1 MEDDK
6 MKKITGKFP
15 SASGLCN
22 VHFYIYTPE
31 KPRAVMMLSHGKS
44 EYFERYEGFAE
55 FLCANGIALCGNDH
69 IGHGRSVYNEE
80 MYGYFGEERGYINMV
95 RDLHRMRKIVDKK
108 FPDLPK
114 ILMGHSMGSF
124 LARIYLA
131 KYPEDKQ
138 DAAIIMGTTGST
150 PGSPVFS
157 KLINVLKK
165 LKGSNTPQ
173 DAAEKLFAKIYGLRV
188 KDKRTSNDWLSRDP
202 ENVDKFNSDPLCQ
215 HPFTMAGFRDLMDAM
230 LFANSAPVIES
241 TPIDVPIIFMSGD
254 MDPIGEYGDG
264 VRKAVKLYEKQ
275 GCDIRKVY
283 LYEGARHE
291 LLFELN
297 RDEVLND
304 ILEFI
309 NEILP

>member
-1 MEDDK
+1 
-6 MKKITGKFP
+6 MKKSTGKFP

-31 KPRAVMMLSHGKS
+31 KPKAVLMLSHGKA
-44 EYFERYEGFAE
+44 EYLERYEGFAK
-55 FLCANGIALCGNDH
+55 FLCDNGIALCGNDH
-69 IGHGRSVYNEE
+69 IGHGKSVANEE

-108 FPDLPK
+108 FPNLPK

-131 KYPEDKQ
+131 KYPEDKWN
-138 DAAIIMGTTGST
+138 AAVIMGTSGGMS
-150 PGSPVFS
+150 GSPIFS
-157 KLINVLKK
+157 KMIDVLEKIN
-165 LKGSNTPQ
+165 GSERRQ
-173 DAAEKLFAKIYGLRV
+173 DFGEKLFAKVYGIRV
-188 KDKRTSNDWLSRDP
+188 ENKRTPNDWLSRDP
-202 ENVDKFNSDPLCQ
+202 ENVDRFNADPLCQ
-215 HPFTMAGFRDLMDAM
+215 YPFTMAAFRDLMDAM
-230 LFANSAPVIES
+230 LFCNSNPVIEN
-241 TPIDVPIIFMSGD
+241 TPKDVPIMFMSGE

-264 VRKAVKLYEKQ
+264 VQKAIDKYIKH
-275 GCDIRKVY
+275 GCNVSKVHIY
-283 LYEGARHE
+283 KDARHE

-309 NEILP
+309 NETTAQ

>member
-1 MEDDK
+1 
-6 MKKITGKFP
+6 MKKITGTFP

-31 KPRAVMMLSHGKS
+31 KPKAVIMFSHGKS
-44 EYFERYEGFAE
+44 EYFERYEEFAK
-55 FLCANGIALCGNDH
+55 FLCANGIAFCGNDH
-69 IGHGRSVYNEE
+69 VGHGKSVYNEE

-95 RDLHRMRKIVDKK
+95 RDLHRMRKIVDEK
-108 FPDLPK
+108 FPNLPK

-138 DAAIIMGTTGST
+138 NAAIIMGTAGSM
-150 PGSPVFS
+150 PGASFFS

-173 DAAEKLFAKIYGLRV
+173 DAAEKLFAKIYGIRV
-188 KDKRTSNDWLSRDP
+188 EDKRTANDWLSRDP
-202 ENVDKFNSDPLCQ
+202 ENVDKFNADELCR
-215 HPFTMAGFRDLMDAM
+215 HPFTMAGFRDLMNAM
-230 LFANSAPVIES
+230 LFSNSAPVIES
-241 TPIDVPIIFMSGD
+241 TPIDVPIMFMSGD
-254 MDPIGEYGDG
+254 MDPIGEYGSG

-275 GCDIRKVY
+275 GCDVRKVH
-283 LYEGARHE
+283 LYRDARHE

-297 RDEVLND
+297 RDEVLSD

-309 NEILP
+309 NEILE

>member
-1 MEDDK
+1 

-31 KPRAVMMLSHGKS
+31 KPKAVMMFAHGKS
-44 EYFERYEGFAE
+44 EYFERYEGFAK
-55 FLCANGIALCGNDH
+55 FLCDNGIAFCGNDH
-69 IGHGRSVYNEE
+69 IGHGKSVANEE

-108 FPDLPK
+108 FPNLPK

-131 KYPEDKQ
+131 KYSEDKQ
-138 DAAIIMGTTGST
+138 DAAIIMGTTGSM
-150 PGSPVFS
+150 PGSPIFS
-157 KLINVLKK
+157 KMIDILEK
-165 LKGSNTPQ
+165 LKGSETRQ
-173 DAAEKLFAKIYGLRV
+173 DAGEKLFAKIYGLRV
-188 KDKRTSNDWLSRDP
+188 ENKRTPNDWLSRDL
-202 ENVDKFNSDPLCQ
+202 ENVDRFNADPLCQ

-230 LFANSAPVIES
+230 LFCNSAPVIES
-241 TPIDVPIIFMSGD
+241 TPIDVPIMFMSGD

-264 VRKAVKLYEKQ
+264 VRKAVSLYEKR
-275 GCDIRKVY
+275 GCDVRKVHIY
-283 LYEGARHE
+283 TDARHE

-309 NEILP
+309 NDIISPQ